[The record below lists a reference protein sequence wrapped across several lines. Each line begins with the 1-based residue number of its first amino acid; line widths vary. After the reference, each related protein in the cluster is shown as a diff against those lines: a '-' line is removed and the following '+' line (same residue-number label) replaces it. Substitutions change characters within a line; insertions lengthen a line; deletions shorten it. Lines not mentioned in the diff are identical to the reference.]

1 MGRRYNNNMRKHR
14 RRLSELVKTDEDFDY
29 GFLHRIV
36 VQKLRNMYEYY
47 LDGDNVHI
55 ADTAIEKRLDT
66 LRHALSIAGRIEKI
80 EEEGFPDKSL
90 YKEFYTYIGENI
102 TLWWD

>member
-1 MGRRYNNNMRKHR
+1 MGRRYNNNMRRHR

-47 LDGDNVHI
+47 LDGDNVHHVPE
-55 ADTAIEKRLDT
+55 DLEKTLSQ
-66 LRHALSIAGRIEKI
+66 LRHALSIAKHI
-80 EEEGFPDKSL
+80 EEEDFPDKSL